1 MPVRLV
7 AALLAAV
14 VFLPVPP
21 ARASVFP
28 AAAPEVPDRIVAAWK
43 SDKVYVDE
51 RLRPAMPAAELNRIR
66 AAARTAGFPV
76 YVALLPRTPY
86 LRDVLYD
93 LPTLLQ
99 ARTGQP
105 GLYVVEVVSDNYWS
119 GAEQLYRPGG
129 LSGKTLSS
137 VKGDDK
143 QRLDIVTDR
152 PAPLVVRTIQQ
163 ARTAYDGS
171 PLPPVP
177 AGDLEPERP
186 DRGLSVTD
194 KEDRSVY
201 VGLGVGGLLGFV
213 LTLFL
218 ALRRRRRRPA
228 AVAVAKQSNSY
239 VMEIRRQA
247 DLWINRAEQALKRLE
262 SHPEPTMAQ
271 LDQRDDAKR
280 RLDAARWL
288 RADEPDSLLTVAGAL
303 VLARQA
309 ERSARGARVLPPC
322 LFDPTH
328 KSGTEQVTWDDVE
341 VPACKICARRIADGK
356 APRGLHVTHRDE
368 SVPYWTLDPD
378 DSPVVATGFGALSDD
393 LPERVGAGAR

>member
-1 MPVRLV
+1 MVD
-7 AALLAAV
+7 
-14 VFLPVPP
+14 
-21 ARASVFP
+21 
-28 AAAPEVPDRIVAAWK
+28 AAAPEVPDRIVGAWK
-43 SDKVYVDE
+43 TDKVYVDE

-86 LRDVLYD
+86 LSDVLYD

-105 GLYVVEVVSDNYWS
+105 GLYVVEVVSDDYWS
-119 GAEQLYRPGG
+119 GVEQLYRPGG

-152 PAPLVVRTIQQ
+152 PAPLVVRTIEQ
-163 ARTAYDGS
+163 ARTAYDGR

-201 VGLGVGGLLGFV
+201 VGLGAGGLLGFV
-213 LTLFL
+213 LTLYF
-218 ALRRRRRRPA
+218 ALRRRQRRPA
-228 AVAVAKQSNSY
+228 AAADPSNSY
-239 VMEIRRQA
+239 VTEIRRQA
-247 DLWINRAEQALKRLE
+247 DLWLNRAEQALKRLE
-262 SHPEPTMAQ
+262 SRPTPTLAQ
-271 LDQRDDAKR
+271 LDQRDDANR

-288 RADEPDSLLTVAGAL
+288 RADEPDSLLAVAGAL

-322 LFDPTH
+322 FFDPTH
-328 KSGTEQVTWDDVE
+328 KSGSEQVTWDDVE
-341 VPACKICARRIADGK
+341 VPACGICARRIADGK
-356 APRGLHVTHRDE
+356 APRGLRVTRRGE

-393 LPERVGAGAR
+393 LPQRLGAGAR